1 MESDF
6 VACKISNIVY
16 NIYMD
21 FFKNLKDIYK
31 KVSEV
36 ENTIYSG
43 KQDYLE
49 IYERNLQLEKEIEER
64 TRELNIANKR
74 MLTLQHIWDMMNASR
89 PLQSVLETIVNS
101 IQGELGYLHCN
112 IIKKCEDEHGI
123 YLTVLAQSNDTSIKR
138 VDKLIKGPIQTR
150 KLVYNENSIY
160 AKTAKTKQIDLTLDI
175 GGTLKSVIPEIPDD
189 ILKEVIDGSPS
200 KAIINIPLYSRNS
213 HFGWFNVFSSRK
225 ELTAGETDFLNIFAQ
240 QIEMAITIAGLFEE
254 VKAQAVTDGLTGL
267 YNRRY
272 FEEYLRKEVTRAMRQ
287 KQPFSVIGLDLDH
300 LKQINDKFGHA
311 YGDLAIKTVAE
322 VLKRNARSI
331 DTAARMGGEEFNV
344 ILPGVDSKGAMIA
357 AERIRKALESENL
370 DTIKRITA
378 SIGVATFLEHSDNI
392 EDILELTDQ
401 AMYQSKR
408 NGRNRVTLAKP
419 ISETSWQEIAINTF
433 MDILNKHNI
442 QIGNE
447 ISEHIKNKLQKEDN
461 EVPKEALYTVADML
475 TQTYN
480 PLHQN
485 GIVKSKV
492 LLAVSLAKRFDL
504 PKNEIDKLKIA
515 MLLYDIG
522 NLMIPQELLQKTTPL
537 TDEERQLIKEHP
549 IIAAREILQPI
560 SAVQDIIPIIE
571 HHHENWDGS
580 GYPAKIARE
589 KIPMTS
595 QIILIVDAYYALIEP
610 RTYRAELTPK
620 QAVEVIKQ
628 DAGKKWNSALVQ
640 EFVTIIDIDT

>member
-1 MESDF
+1 M
-6 VACKISNIVY
+6 N
-16 NIYMD
+16 
-21 FFKNLKDIYK
+21 FFRNLKYIYR

-36 ENTIYSG
+36 ENTIYNE

-49 IYERNLQLEKEIEER
+49 IYERNLQLEQEIEER

-112 IIKKCEDEHGI
+112 IIKKCEDEKGV
-123 YLTVLAQSNDTSIKR
+123 YLSVLAQSKDSSIKR
-138 VDKLIKGPIQTR
+138 VDKLLKLPIQSR
-150 KLVYNENSIY
+150 RLVYDPNSIY
-160 AKTAKTKQIDLTLDI
+160 AKTAQTKEIDLTLDI
-175 GGTLKSVIPEIPDD
+175 GGTLKSVIPDIPEDTLREIV
-189 ILKEVIDGSPS
+189 KHTPS
-200 KAIINIPLYSRNS
+200 KAIINIPLFSRNT

-272 FEEYLRKEVTRAMRQ
+272 FEEYLKKEVTRALRQ
-287 KQPFSVIGLDLDH
+287 KQPFSIIGLDLDH
-300 LKQINDKFGHA
+300 LKQINDKYGHA

-331 DTAARMGGEEFNV
+331 DTAARMGGEEFNL
-344 ILPGVDSKGAMIA
+344 ILPGVESDGAMIA
-357 AERIRKALESENL
+357 AERIRKALESEKL
-370 DTIKRITA
+370 DTIDHITA

-419 ISETSWQEIAINTF
+419 ISETSWQEVAMNTF

-442 QIGNE
+442 
-447 ISEHIKNKLQKEDN
+447 HINDEVSQNIKSRLQKSDN
-461 EVPKEALYTVADML
+461 EVPKETLYAVADML
-475 TQTYN
+475 TQAYN

-485 GIVKSKV
+485 GVVKSKI

-504 PKNEIDKLKIA
+504 SKEEIDKLKIA

-522 NLMIPQELLQKTTPL
+522 NLMLPPELLQKTTPL
-537 TDEERQLIKEHP
+537 TEEERNKIKQHP
-549 IIAAREILQPI
+549 IIAVKEILQPI
-560 SAVQDIIPIIE
+560 SAIQDIIPIIE
-571 HHHENWDGS
+571 HHHENWDGT
-580 GYPAKIARE
+580 GYPSKIARE
-589 KIPMTS
+589 EIPMTS
-595 QIILIVDAYYALIEP
+595 QIILIVDAYYALTEP
-610 RTYRAELTPK
+610 RTYRPALTPK

-640 EFVTIIDIDT
+640 EFVTIIDIDA

>member
-1 MESDF
+1 
-6 VACKISNIVY
+6 
-16 NIYMD
+16 MD

-112 IIKKCEDEHGI
+112 IIKKCEDENGI
-123 YLTVLAQSNDTSIKR
+123 YLSVLAQSKDSSIKR
-138 VDKLIKGPIQTR
+138 VDKLIKVPIQTR
-150 KLVYNENSIY
+150 KLVYNADSIY
-160 AKTAKTKQIDLTLDI
+160 ARTASSRQIDLTLDI
-175 GGTLKSVIPEIPDD
+175 GGTLKSVIPELSDEL
-189 ILKEVIDGSPS
+189 LKKIVDGSPS
-200 KAIINIPLYSRNS
+200 KAIINIPLFARGT
-213 HFGWFNVFSSRK
+213 HFGWFNVFSSRQ
-225 ELTAGETDFLNIFAQ
+225 ELTAGETDFLNMFAQ

-272 FEEYLRKEVTRAMRQ
+272 FEEYLKKEVTRALRQ
-287 KQPFSVIGLDLDH
+287 KQQFSVIGLDLDH
-300 LKQINDKFGHA
+300 LKQINDKYGHA

-357 AERIRKALESENL
+357 AERIRKALESEKL
-370 DTIKRITA
+370 DTIKHITA

-433 MDILNKHNI
+433 MDILNKHNVHI
-442 QIGNE
+442 E
-447 ISEHIKNKLQKEDN
+447 DEMSENIKTKLQN
-461 EVPKEALYTVADML
+461 EVPKEALYAVADML

-504 PKNEIDKLKIA
+504 PKSEIDKLKIA

-522 NLMIPQELLQKTTPL
+522 NLMLPPELLQKASPL
-537 TDEERQLIKEHP
+537 TDEERRQIKEHP
-549 IIAAREILQPI
+549 IIAAREILKPI
-560 SAVQDIIPIIE
+560 SAIQDIIPIIE

-580 GYPAKIARE
+580 GYPAQIARE
-589 KIPMTS
+589 EIPMTS

-610 RTYRAELTPK
+610 RAYRAELTPK

-640 EFVTIIDIDT
+640 EFVTIIDIDA